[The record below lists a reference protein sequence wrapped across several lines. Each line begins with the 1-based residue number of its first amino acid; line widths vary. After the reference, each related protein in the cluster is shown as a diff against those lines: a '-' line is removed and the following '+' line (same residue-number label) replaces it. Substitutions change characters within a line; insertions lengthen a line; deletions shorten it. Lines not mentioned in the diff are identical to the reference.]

1 MEYVL
6 VNGTQEEKPLEVDT
20 VSSPSTVYLRKNIKG
35 IEAVGNP
42 EDENYVPKHWQYEE
56 RAMTT
61 GEYFNYQMAMKQ
73 AEEINR
79 HSDQEAIDNYTRQLM
94 DEGVI

>member
-6 VNGTQEEKPLEVDT
+6 VSGTQAEKPKEVDT
-20 VSSPSTVYLRKNIKG
+20 ESSPTTVYLRRNIKKVQQIG
-35 IEAVGNP
+35 IEEDVNYQP
-42 EDENYVPKHWQYEE
+42 EHWQYEE
-56 RAMTT
+56 CAMTT

-73 AEEINR
+73 AEEINN

>member
-6 VNGTQEEKPLEVDT
+6 VNGTQTERPLEVDT
-20 VSSPSTVYLRKNIKG
+20 KSSPTTVYLRRNIKKVQQIG
-35 IEAVGNP
+35 LEGDVNYQP
-42 EDENYVPKHWQYEE
+42 EHWRYEE
-56 RAMTT
+56 CAMTI

-73 AEEINR
+73 AEEINN

>member
-6 VNGTQEEKPLEVDT
+6 VNGTQTEKPLEVDT
-20 VSSPSTVYLRKNIKG
+20 ESSPTTVYLRRNIKMVPQ
-35 IEAVGNP
+35 VGLKGDANYQP
-42 EDENYVPKHWQYEE
+42 EHWQYEE
-56 RAMTT
+56 CTMTT
-61 GEYFNYQMAMKQ
+61 GEYFNYQIAMKQ
-73 AEEINR
+73 AEEINN

>member
-6 VNGTQEEKPLEVDT
+6 VDGTQEEKPLEVDT
-20 VSSPSTVYLRKNIKG
+20 ESSPTTVYLRRNIKRVPQ
-35 IEAVGNP
+35 VGLEGDANYQP
-42 EDENYVPKHWQYEE
+42 EHWQYEE
-56 RAMTT
+56 CSMTT
-61 GEYFNYQMAMKQ
+61 GEYFNYKMAMKQ
-73 AEEINR
+73 AEEINN